1 MPNKNPPICAH
12 TATPPVTFIPMLL
25 IPARNCKTYHRPRK
39 TTAGMGK
46 RKKNT
51 NGRMRARGERQK
63 KAAPTTGRGPPP
75 PTPGVLGGELKKKRK
90 RPPPTP
96 HTTEK

>member
-39 TTAGMGK
+39 TTAGMGEG
-46 RKKNT
+46 KKNT
-51 NGRMRARGERQK
+51 SGRDRARGEGK
-63 KAAPTTGRGPPP
+63 KKTPPKPGRAPHP
-75 PTPGVLGGELKKKRK
+75 PTAGGGGGEVKKKGSK
-90 RPPPTP
+90 PAPHPPDQ
-96 HTTEK
+96 E